1 MEEQERRKGK
11 QRMRRKRN
19 QGSRKQHIP
28 DKPAETE
35 HNPQQWQT
43 TSERGKHDSE
53 GLCLLKDICFAQA
66 FENDAGGR
74 EEMELQSN
82 LVSGGRVAISWRM
95 GIDTA
100 GRLDEAPVRPGVQAS
115 QAISPPDA
123 SVDIQASQAISPPDT
138 SVVEPEPFV
147 EPDIGGTVLELQLG
161 KPTNAMHT
169 ATRLD
174 LHWTACSVFCV
185 CVGIFCFSDMYH
197 FWIQSC
203 GVVGGSGVL
212 SQLAGGRQRGLSTT
226 GAKQLNAIASRRPG
240 DQGLHQD
247 QRGEGQCEM
256 LSRIVILPLVLR

>member
-1 MEEQERRKGK
+1 
-11 QRMRRKRN
+11 MRRKRN

-147 EPDIGGTVLELQLG
+147 EPATVGELQLG

-174 LHWTACSVFCV
+174 LHGSVGGDQSACSVCCV
-185 CVGIFCFSDMYH
+185 CLSFQSVHSRCF
-197 FWIQSC
+197 
-203 GVVGGSGVL
+203 
-212 SQLAGGRQRGLSTT
+212 
-226 GAKQLNAIASRRPG
+226 
-240 DQGLHQD
+240 
-247 QRGEGQCEM
+247 
-256 LSRIVILPLVLR
+256 ILQKMSID